1 MYFDALTLSAVIAE
15 FHATILGGRIQR
27 VLLPG
32 PLSIGLE
39 VYAQRQRYQL
49 LASAHPQYARVHL
62 VQNKLSRGVEQ
73 ASPLLLLLR
82 KYVLGGR
89 ITAIEQPPLERI
101 VVVSIVKEV
110 ESRNYELL
118 DASQMPDE
126 VLPDRDEVED
136 EESLLSDHQIHTSA
150 HPSHALSRIL
160 LRSELIIEPMDRRSN
175 IILVDDNNLILD
187 SVKRVTPQMSHR
199 VILPRHVYELPP
211 RQERRDP
218 HTATPSDMQVL
229 LDSGAATLSRALIS
243 SYRGVS
249 PLVAREVIQRAMGV
263 SDSEVCDNL
272 PWDAL
277 ATHLRNLFSPPWH
290 PHLVPGSAGP
300 QAYAPYHITHMHNA
314 QPQPDIS
321 SALEAFY
328 ASREAVTAHQQYR
341 TTIMQR
347 LDATRERLSHQ
358 QQQLEAEMQRAG
370 NLERLRWEGEMIF
383 AFLHSITPGQQYLDI
398 DGDTIKLNPNQSPVE
413 TARDRFRAYEK
424 ARKAI
429 AGIPERLH
437 ETNIRLDG
445 LEQLATLLELANTRE
460 QIAQIEQEAH
470 AQGYLQTPQRGP
482 ATSKS
487 QPASQRRTKTRIKPL
502 HLLSSDGFDL
512 YIGRSS
518 EENAAVTFR
527 IGRPDDLWL
536 HGRAIPG
543 AHVIIRCAGQDVP
556 EQTLR
561 EAAGLAAYFSRSR
574 QEKLVDVDLARR
586 SRVRKIAGAAPGLV
600 TYTAEQSLRVAPL
613 PPWK

>member
-1 MYFDALTLSAVIAE
+1 MYFDALTLNAVTTE
-15 FHATILGGRIQR
+15 LQATILGGRIQR

-39 VYAQRQRYQL
+39 VYAHRQRYQL
-49 LASAHPQYARVHL
+49 LASAHPQFARVHL
-62 VQNKLSRGVEQ
+62 VQNKLSRGVER

-89 ITAIEQPPLERI
+89 ISAIEQPPLERI
-101 VVVSIVKEV
+101 VVLSIVKEI
-110 ESRNYELL
+110 ELRNHDVL
-118 DASQMPDE
+118 DESQMSDE
-126 VLPDRDEVED
+126 VLPYIDEAED
-136 EESLLSDHQIHTSA
+136 EEAPVSDPQA
-150 HPSHALSRIL
+150 QAAAPQSHAISRTL
-160 LRSELIIEPMDRRSN
+160 LRCELIIEPMDRRSN

-187 SVKRVTPQMSHR
+187 SIKRVTPQMSHR
-199 VILPRHVYELPP
+199 VILPRHVYEFPP

-218 HTATPSDMQVL
+218 RTATPAGMQAL
-229 LDSGAATLSRALIS
+229 HNNGTATLSRALIS

-263 SDSEVCDNL
+263 SDSEVRDTL
-272 PWDAL
+272 PWDVL
-277 ATHLRNLFSPPWH
+277 ATHLRAIFAPPWH
-290 PHLVPGSAGP
+290 PCLVPGTDGP
-300 QAYAPYHITHMHNA
+300 QAYAPYHITHMNDA
-314 QPQPDIS
+314 QPQSDIS

-328 ASREAVTAHQQYR
+328 ATREAVTAHQQYR

-347 LDATRERLSHQ
+347 LDTTRERLYHQ
-358 QQQLEAEMQRAG
+358 QQQLETEMQRAG

-383 AFLHSITPGQQYLDI
+383 AFLHSIAPGQQHLDI
-398 DGDTIKLNPNQSPVE
+398 DGDRIMLNPDQSPVE

-429 AGIPERLH
+429 VGIPERLH
-437 ETNIRLDG
+437 ETNIRLEG

-460 QIAQIEQEAH
+460 QIAQIEQEASM
-470 AQGYLQTPQRGP
+470 QGYLQTTQRGQ
-482 ATSKS
+482 AKSKS
-487 QPASQRRTKTRIKPL
+487 QPANQRRTRTRIKPL
-502 HLLSSDGFDL
+502 HLLSSDGFDM

-518 EENAAVTFR
+518 EENATVTFR
-527 IGRPDDLWL
+527 MGRPDDLWL
-536 HGRAIPG
+536 HARAIPG

-613 PPWK
+613 PPWE